1 MKEDFPRINR
11 LPPYVFNVMSEL
23 KMTARRQGE
32 DIVDLSMGNPDMPT
46 PRHIVDKLIEAVQR
60 PDTHR
65 YSASKGIR
73 RLREAICHWYFNRYR
88 VLLDPESE
96 AIATIGSKE
105 GIAHLAS
112 AILSKGDTV
121 LVPNPSYP
129 IHIYAPIIADADI
142 CSLPMTP
149 EIDFLGELEEALK
162 KGCKPPKLLILNF
175 PSNPTTACVNL
186 PFFEKVIDLALRYN
200 FWVVHDLAYADI
212 VFEGKAPSILEV
224 EGAKSCAVEFFTLS
238 KSYAMPGWRVGFMV
252 GAKPLVSAL
261 TRIKSYHD
269 YGNFTPI
276 QIAAITALEGPQDC
290 VTEICNIYRKRRD
303 VLCEGLSQAGWMVEP
318 PKATM
323 FVWARIPA
331 LYREMGSLN
340 FAKKLLQ
347 EAKIAVSPGIGF
359 GEYGDDAV
367 RFALIENEQR
377 IRQAMRNLRL
387 VLR

>member
-1 MKEDFPRINR
+1 
-11 LPPYVFNVMSEL
+11 
-23 KMTARRQGE
+23 
-32 DIVDLSMGNPDMPT
+32 
-46 PRHIVDKLIEAVQR
+46 
-60 PDTHR
+60 
-65 YSASKGIR
+65 
-73 RLREAICHWYFNRYR
+73 
-88 VLLDPESE
+88 
-96 AIATIGSKE
+96 
-105 GIAHLAS
+105 
-112 AILSKGDTV
+112 
-121 LVPNPSYP
+121 
-129 IHIYAPIIADADI
+129 
-142 CSLPMTP
+142 
-149 EIDFLGELEEALK
+149 
-162 KGCKPPKLLILNF
+162 
-175 PSNPTTACVNL
+175 
-186 PFFEKVIDLALRYN
+186 
-200 FWVVHDLAYADI
+200 
-212 VFEGKAPSILEV
+212 
-224 EGAKSCAVEFFTLS
+224 
-238 KSYAMPGWRVGFMV
+238 MV
-252 GAKPLVSAL
+252 GARPLVSAL

-290 VTEICNIYRKRRD
+290 VAEICNIYRKRRD
-303 VLCEGLSQAGWMVEP
+303 VLCEGLNQAGWMVEP